1 MLFANNHDA
10 MVAPSGLPSIT
21 SFHAGGGG
29 AMSPSGVAPGYD
41 HSSPLVAG
49 VGLDMPS
56 TSQQTGAALGKALAS
71 VRITFLSVGGL
82 GFSVQGCIA
91 NFLIC

>member
-1 MLFANNHDA
+1 MLFASNHDQ

-29 AMSPSGVAPGYD
+29 AMSPNGVAPGYD
-41 HSSPLVAG
+41 QPSPLITG
-49 VGLDMPS
+49 GGLDMPS

-71 VRITFLSVGGL
+71 VRFTFYEGGN
-82 GFSVQGCIA
+82 C
-91 NFLIC
+91 